1 MGQMLFVNLPV
12 ADLAASTRFYEALGA
27 SRNPQFSNEN
37 AACMVLSD
45 TIYVMILTQDYYRTF
60 TSRPIA
66 NARATSQ
73 VLLAL
78 TVDDRAQVDAL
89 VAATSDS
96 GGRADP
102 NPGQDMDFMFSRT
115 VEDPDGHV
123 WEIVWMAPPGDGG
136 TPT

>member
-1 MGQMLFVNLPV
+1 MGKMLFVNLPV

-73 VLLAL
+73 MLLAM

-123 WEIVWMAPPGDGG
+123 WEIVWMASPGDGG